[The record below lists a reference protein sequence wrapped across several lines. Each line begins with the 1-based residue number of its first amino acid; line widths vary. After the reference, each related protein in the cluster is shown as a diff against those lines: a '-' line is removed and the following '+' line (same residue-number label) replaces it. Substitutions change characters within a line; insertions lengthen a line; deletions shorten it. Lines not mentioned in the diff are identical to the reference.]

1 MASVTLAATVH
12 DPEAR
17 LARHLSA
24 AVTQLLMS
32 TFDAVA
38 IQSAPSTGPGTLEA
52 VERLGAR
59 IGFDSP
65 HRMGFGYA
73 RRDALGLALGLD
85 APTILLCDFD
95 RILRWAEHH
104 GDELRALPAR
114 LTRWDLTVIGRS
126 GRAFASHPRMQRDTE
141 SIVNHVFA
149 RVSGREWDVT
159 SGARGFSSGAARA
172 IVETSPK
179 YEGAETDT
187 AWPLLLRESGFS
199 TGYHVVDGLEYET
212 ADRHEDSVERA
223 GGVDLWMAEVDAD
236 PREWL
241 ARLDAAR
248 RSVWAML
255 PYVGLDGSS
264 DVTGRSR
271 LQ

>member
-17 LARHLSA
+17 LARQLTP
-24 AVTQLLMS
+24 AVAWLLTE

-38 IQSAPSTGPGTLEA
+38 IQSAPSTGRATLEA
-52 VERLGAR
+52 LERLGSR
-59 IGFDSP
+59 IGFDP
-65 HRMGFGYA
+65 RHRRGFGHA
-73 RRDALGLALGLD
+73 RREALRLALRFE
-85 APTILLCDFD
+85 ARTTLLCDFD
-95 RILRWAEHH
+95 RILRWATHH
-104 GDELRALPAR
+104 GDELRALPAH

-126 GRAFASHPRMQRDTE
+126 GRAFASHPRVQRDTE

-159 SGARGFSSGAARA
+159 SGARAFSIGAARA
-172 IVETSPK
+172 IVETSPE

-187 AWPLLLRESGFS
+187 AWPMFLRESGFS
-199 TGYHVVDGLEYET
+199 AGYHVVDGLEYET
-212 ADRHEDSVERA
+212 ADRHEDAVERA

-248 RSVWAML
+248 RSVWAIL
-255 PYVGLDGSS
+255 PYVGLDGPS
-264 DVTGRSR
+264 DGTGRSR

>member
-17 LARHLSA
+17 LAR
-24 AVTQLLMS
+24 QLAPGVARLLRE

-38 IQSAPSTGPGTLEA
+38 IQSAPSTGRGTLEA

-59 IGFDSP
+59 IGFDP
-65 HRMGFGYA
+65 GHRRGFGHA
-73 RRDALGLALGLD
+73 RREALGLALALD
-85 APTILLCDFD
+85 ARTTLLCDFD
-95 RILRWAEHH
+95 RILRWAAHH
-104 GDELRALPAR
+104 GDELQALPAR

-126 GRAFASHPRMQRDTE
+126 GRAFASHPRVQRDTE

-149 RVSGREWDVT
+149 RVSGHEWDVT
-159 SGARGFSSGAARA
+159 SGARAFSSAAARA
-172 IVETSPK
+172 IVETSPE

-187 AWPLLLRESGFS
+187 AWPLLLRKSGFS
-199 TGYHVVDGLEYET
+199 AGYHVVDGLEYET

-223 GGVDLWMAEVDAD
+223 GGVDRWMAEIDAD

-248 RSVWAML
+248 RSVRAIL
-255 PYVGLDGSS
+255 PYVDLDGPS
-264 DVTGRSR
+264 DGTRRSR